1 MPKVTNLMLRNRRRA
16 RVRSKVMGTSE
27 RPRLAVFRSNKYVY
41 AQLIDDIK
49 GVTLVSAGGHAVG
62 GVSLKTKKTKVKV
75 DSPFTKVLSAQVV
88 GETIGALAR
97 DRKITKVVF
106 DRGGYRYTGRVKA
119 VADGARQAG
128 LIF

>member
-1 MPKVTNLMLRNRRRA
+1 MLRNRRRA

-27 RPRLAVFRSNKYVY
+27 RPRLAVFRSNKYIY

-49 GVTLVSAGGHAVG
+49 GVTLVATNS
-62 GVSLKTKKTKVKV
+62 SKTKASGKSKKTE
-75 DSPFTKVLSAQVV
+75 SPFTKVLSAQAV
-88 GETIGALAR
+88 GEAIGTLAK
-97 DRKITKVVF
+97 DKKITKVVF

-119 VADGARQAG
+119 VADGARSAG